1 MRLAVVRL
9 FAAFLLTLAA
19 TSAIFAAELTST
31 VAASPVTGTPAGWS
45 QGMSIDSAQG
55 PPAFNLLSDGE
66 LLRRRGRMGIRPH
79 LRRQLVV
86 VA

>member
-1 MRLAVVRL
+1 MRLTVVRL

-19 TSAIFAAELTST
+19 TSAIFAADLTST
-31 VAASPVTGTPAGWS
+31 VAAVTGHRHSSRLVTGGVHRLRTRTAGV
-45 QGMSIDSAQG
+45 
-55 PPAFNLLSDGE
+55 NLLSDGE

-86 VA
+86 AT